1 MGPLTPSGGPL
12 ASGLASVK
20 TCGLW
25 GLEAQLVAVEVD
37 VAAGLPAMHVVG
49 LPDPAVQEARE
60 RVRAAIRN
68 SGFEFPPRRITVNL
82 APAERRKEGSGFD
95 LAIAVGVLRASGQLP
110 SANSGPLLLG
120 ELALDGSVRRVHGCL
135 PRVAHAVARG
145 LSDVIV
151 PTDNIA
157 EAAAVQEAQ
166 CRGASTLRDVVA
178 HLSGESLLPV
188 AAPTAPAAQGWES
201 DVDFADIAGQESA
214 KRAVEI
220 AAAGGHNLLLV
231 GPPGTGKT
239 LLARAFPAL
248 LPAFTSRERFEA
260 SLVHSVAGLL
270 SRDRPL
276 LTSRPFRAPHHT
288 LSAIALVGGASPP
301 RPGEVSLAHRGAL
314 FLDELAEFR
323 PSALEAMREPL
334 EEGRI
339 TISRGGNSATF
350 PARTILLAAMN
361 PCPCG
366 FYGDAERECRCLP
379 EQVKRYRARVSG
391 PLLDRID
398 LRVGVP
404 RISPADM
411 RAASGEHSA
420 LVRGRIEA
428 ARARMRER
436 GVLSN
441 AELPLGQV
449 RRLGALG
456 GEAEALLD
464 RAITRDHLSSR
475 GYHRVLRVARTIADL
490 AGASEISVRHLAEA
504 IAFHREV

>member
-1 MGPLTPSGGPL
+1 MT
-12 ASGLASVK
+12 ASETRAAHGLASVR
-20 TCGLW
+20 TCALW

-37 VAAGLPAMHVVG
+37 VTAGLPAMHVVG

-68 SGFEFPPRRITVNL
+68 SGFEFPLRRITVNL

-95 LAIAVGVLRASGQLP
+95 LAIAIGVLRASGQLP
-110 SANSGPLLLG
+110 SPVFDALLLG
-120 ELALDGSVRRVHGCL
+120 ELALDGSLRRVHGCL

-145 LSDVIV
+145 VSEIV
-151 PTDNIA
+151 VPLENAA
-157 EAAAVQEAQ
+157 EAAAVEQAQ
-166 CRGASTLRDVVA
+166 CRGASSLRSVVA

-188 AAPTAPAAQGWES
+188 APTTALPCEEAGAE
-201 DVDFADIAGQESA
+201 VDLADISGQESA
-214 KRAVEI
+214 KRAAEI

-239 LLARAFPAL
+239 LIARAFPAL
-248 LPAFTSRERFEA
+248 LPTFTPRERFEA
-260 SLVHSVAGLL
+260 SLIHSVAGLL
-270 SRDRPL
+270 SWDRPL
-276 LTSRPFRAPHHT
+276 LANRPFRAPHHT
-288 LSAIALVGGASPP
+288 LSAVALVGGASPP
-301 RPGEVSLAHRGAL
+301 RPGEISLAHRGAL

-323 PSALEAMREPL
+323 SGALDAMREPL

-339 TISRGGNSATF
+339 TIARGGASATF

-366 FYGDAERECRCLP
+366 AYGDPERDCRCLP

-404 RISPADM
+404 RVTPTDM
-411 RAASGEHSA
+411 RAVGGEPSA
-420 LVRGRIEA
+420 EVRDRIEK

-436 GVLSN
+436 GVLCN
-441 AELPLGQV
+441 AELPLAQV
-449 RRLGALG
+449 RRIGALRG
-456 GEAEALLD
+456 DAEALLD
-464 RAITRDHLSSR
+464 RAIARDQLSSR

-490 AGASEISVRHLAEA
+490 EGASEISTRHLGEA
-504 IAFHREV
+504 IAFHRDV